1 MLLQKR
7 LNQIYSDPDI
17 TCREGGEFNMAK
29 NDNLLLYKLIVLYM
43 LSRVDFP
50 LTKAQICDFILEKGY
65 TDFLTLQQAVSE
77 LIDSDMVTAKPIR
90 NRTHLSMTDDGRKTL
105 QYFQGRISPAI
116 RNEIDCYFKENKM
129 SMRNEVSVL
138 SDYSKTPD
146 GDYEANLQALDK
158 GSRLVGVT
166 LTVPNE
172 EIAASICEK
181 WQKNN
186 QKIYQYLIENLF

>member
-1 MLLQKR
+1 
-7 LNQIYSDPDI
+7 
-17 TCREGGEFNMAK
+17 
-29 NDNLLLYKLIVLYM
+29 
-43 LSRVDFP
+43 
-50 LTKAQICDFILEKGY
+50 
-65 TDFLTLQQAVSE
+65 
-77 LIDSDMVTAKPIR
+77 
-90 NRTHLSMTDDGRKTL
+90 MTDDGRKTL

-186 QKIYQYLIENLF
+186 QKIYQYLIENSVLNVLLLYLNYISCAFCDHFNPSSCRFTGSSDASALSFFICSLILTS